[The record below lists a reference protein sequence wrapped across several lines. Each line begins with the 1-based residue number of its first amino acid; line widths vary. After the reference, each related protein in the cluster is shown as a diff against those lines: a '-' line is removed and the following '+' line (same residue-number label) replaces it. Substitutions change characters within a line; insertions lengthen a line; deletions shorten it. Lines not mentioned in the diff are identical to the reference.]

1 MCIILAKSTKAWIK
15 VEVELTR
22 PVGGLQLVATVER
35 EDGLLLGHPQ
45 VLGDEYDHDH
55 DDAGGGGAGEDV
67 LLIEHLRVPG
77 TSILL

>member
-1 MCIILAKSTKAWIK
+1 M
-15 VEVELTR
+15 EVELTR

-55 DDAGGGGAGEDV
+55 DNAGEDV